1 MHLVYQQVLY
11 VSLFDQMIWN
21 VIFSRPTS
29 KHGGNQSVAKIQ
41 EIQVPRNNTN
51 PPKRRLSADKCPFL
65 LVVVAGVHVLCF
77 SRNWEIERFS
87 DKS

>member
-1 MHLVYQQVLY
+1 
-11 VSLFDQMIWN
+11 MISN

-41 EIQVPRNNTN
+41 EIQVPRNTVTRNRQ
-51 PPKRRLSADKCPFL
+51 KRRLSADKCPFL
-65 LVVVAGVHVLCF
+65 PVVFAGVHVLCF
-77 SRNWEIERFS
+77 SRTWEIERFS